1 MRWLLD
7 SNVWVAAFAA
17 RGLCAELTFRA
28 IELHEQGI
36 IAVMVCPTVQEEVLR
51 ILARKVGLPQESLT
65 RVQALLARMTTV
77 PEGRW
82 SPPPGFPNP
91 DNVPI
96 VGAALEAGATALV
109 TGDQALL
116 ALRAI
121 DGLPVLSPREAFLRL
136 RRLR

>member
-51 ILARKVGLPQESLT
+51 ILAGKVGLPQESLT
-65 RVQALLARMTTV
+65 RVRALLARMTTV

-82 SPPPGFPNP
+82 SPPPGFPDP
-91 DNVPI
+91 GDVPI

>member
-1 MRWLLD
+1 VRWLLD